1 MIAIIDKEACVGCG
15 ICADTCPE
23 VFEMQ
28 DGVAVVIAD
37 VVPKAAEDTCKE
49 AASNCPVQAITA
61 KP

>member
-1 MIAIIDKEACVGCG
+1 MIAIVDKQTCVGCG

-28 DGVAVVIAD
+28 DGVAVVVAD
-37 VVPKAAEDTCKE
+37 VVPKAAEATCKD
-49 AASNCPVQAITA
+49 AASNCPVEAITI